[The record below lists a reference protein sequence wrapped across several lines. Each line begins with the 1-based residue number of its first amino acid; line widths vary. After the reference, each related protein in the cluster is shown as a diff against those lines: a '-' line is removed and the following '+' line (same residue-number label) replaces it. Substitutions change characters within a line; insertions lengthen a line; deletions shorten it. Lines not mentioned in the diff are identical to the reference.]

1 MSSVLFAIALFL
13 NIGPKA
19 HILKTF
25 CEQDVRYIK
34 QHIGNNVVLRV
45 ENQSVLFG
53 KKRSIEWFERLAKD
67 PRIIDTKIEKLKN
80 NDQFTYVVYFKFTEQ
95 GTVFTH
101 LIYIEV
107 YKGRILRIVG

>member
-1 MSSVLFAIALFL
+1 MSNVLFAIALFF

-25 CEQDVRYIK
+25 CEQDTKYIK
-34 QHIGNNVVLRV
+34 QHIGNNVILQV
-45 ENQSVLFG
+45 ENQYVLFG
-53 KKRSIEWFERLAKD
+53 KRRSIEWFERLAKD
-67 PRIIDTKIEKLKN
+67 PRIINTKIEKLKN
-80 NDQFTYVVYFKFTEQ
+80 NNQFTYTVYFNFTEQ
-95 GTVFTH
+95 GVVYTH